1 MRNKLM
7 DALKTGDIVPVKI
20 VDLLNTLDGS
30 IDVDGDD
37 WVAGMFANKVLDY
50 QMGGLIESLL
60 DRGLC
65 TPLNLVHDG
74 TDPVALP
81 EGDYGALIMGNGHH
95 RLVAALLCG
104 IEEIDVYVTNWI
116 DHVKSSEESDWDFT
130 ARVSSDF
137 QFYEA
142 YLWDVYYSSYEL
154 TY

>member
-30 IDVDGDD
+30 IDVGDDD
-37 WVAGMFANKVLDY
+37 WVAGMFASKVMDY

-65 TPLNLVHDG
+65 TPLNLVHDRYQQHG
-74 TDPVALP
+74 KIV
-81 EGDYGALIMGNGHH
+81 MGNGHH

-104 IEEIDVYVTNWI
+104 IEEIDVYVTDWI
-116 DHVKSSEESDWDFT
+116 DHARSSEENDWDFSS
-130 ARVSSDF
+130 RVFPDF
-137 QFYEA
+137 QFYSA
-142 YLWDVYYSSYEL
+142 YLHDAYFSALEL
-154 TY
+154 IS